1 MTQPWW
7 YTQEVDEGE
16 SGIQGYPWP
25 HNKFEEIL
33 SYKRLYI
40 KTKKK
45 TKNDSNEEEVKE
57 EGGGGNLLHST
68 MKCDIPNIQRT

>member
-16 SGIQGYPWP
+16 SGIQGYPWL

-40 KTKKK
+40 KTKK
-45 TKNDSNEEEVKE
+45 TKNGSNEEEVKE